1 MGDGQRQ
8 PRPVWVTHTLL
19 SAGSWEFAGGTSAS
33 APLHR
38 VMDKGSAV
46 CLSPPALVSLGF
58 QVQLLVKESYG
69 VRVEALS
76 PEPNT
81 S

>member
-1 MGDGQRQ
+1 MGHSHLAQFRVLGICKGDFSFH
-8 PRPVWVTHTLL
+8 P
-19 SAGSWEFAGGTSAS
+19 

-76 PEPNT
+76 PELNT

>member
-1 MGDGQRQ
+1 M
-8 PRPVWVTHTLL
+8 
-19 SAGSWEFAGGTSAS
+19 AKGSPGLHGSLTPCSVQGPGNLQGGIQLPP
-33 APLHR
+33 PLHG

-76 PEPNT
+76 PELNT